1 MDRRNALKLVGTTL
15 AAAPLS
21 NLPGFELFEYRM
33 IDLDD
38 EVLKQLDRLKSESP
52 CHCEIRMERG
62 GARLFLNGKEEYP
75 LFAVSASLLHTAP
88 SYRKAGLRFL
98 HPLIGLEDGWI
109 GPGKYDWVRFDKYF
123 ARLLELV
130 PDAFLFPRL
139 HPYVPDWWKEAH
151 PDELIKCGLP
161 IDAGQYKAPAQ
172 IIEGGFN
179 WTALGDPYAASF
191 ASEIYKTESIAML
204 RDFLRHMESSP
215 LISRMMGYQISGMHT
230 GEWHYLGC
238 RWLPDYSA
246 PMEKLAGPIPSTER
260 RINKGGP
267 LMRDPEKDRDIIEF
281 YRKYH
286 KNTAETVASF
296 GRVIKE
302 ETKRRV
308 ICGTFFCYVLENVMI
323 QEAGHLVPEAVL
335 TSPDFDYIATP
346 YTYQRS
352 NVPGYQRW
360 DSDVIDDAGNWL
372 GRARGVGGDGAYRV
386 LSETIRRNNKMF
398 ISEMDPSTYLEP
410 YRRSEGGSGSETVE
424 GTLKI
429 LQRDLGQVFATGH
442 AGWLFDFGH
451 LMPPFQ
457 ANRGWFDD
465 APMTKL
471 IKSFVDMGAAYR
483 SKLDISPVSEIAA
496 VYEPK
501 TWLATEHWLAEAP
514 WEHFGI
520 VISDFFG
527 HWMVNS
533 QTRTINRV
541 GAPTDFLYRFDLKP
555 NDRSRFKLFLMVN
568 TFFLTPDE
576 VKQLQDLFKDS
587 GATVVWFYAPGYIG
601 PERFKPKQMEALT
614 GFTFKRIDEPGPM
627 MIRCLINDS
636 GTRFFREFGV
646 KKPHYPRFAVAE
658 EEDKGIRVHGRWTDN
673 DGIALASKEY
683 NGFTS
688 YYAGAGPLPVEV
700 LRWIATKAGVT
711 MWSSK
716 PDNVRATKG
725 AAMVVAA
732 DDGDRVVRFPQP
744 MAPIG
749 GGAAKKEHLLTM
761 EFGEVRLFVRKV

>member
-1 MDRRNALKLVGTTL
+1 MDRRNALKLVGTAL

-21 NLPGFELFEYRM
+21 NLPGFELFEHRS

-38 EVLKQLDRLKSESP
+38 DVLRELDRLKSESP
-52 CHCEIRMERG
+52 CRCEIRMERG

-109 GPGKYDWVRFDKYF
+109 GPGQYDWVRFDKYF
-123 ARLLELV
+123 AKLLELV

-139 HPYVPDWWKEAH
+139 HPYVPNWWKEAH

-161 IDAGQYKAPAQ
+161 IDAGQYNAPAQ

-246 PMEKLAGPIPSTER
+246 PMEKLAGPVPSTER

-296 GRVIKE
+296 GKVIKE
-302 ETKRRV
+302 ETRRRV

-323 QEAGHLVPEAVL
+323 QEAGHLVPEDVL

-360 DSDVIDDAGNWL
+360 DSDVIDDAATGL
-372 GRARGVGGDGAYRV
+372 GALGA
-386 LSETIRRNNKMF
+386 SA
-398 ISEMDPSTYLEP
+398 
-410 YRRSEGGSGSETVE
+410 ETVH
-424 GTLKI
+424 
-429 LQRDLGQVFATGH
+429 TG
-442 AGWLFDFGH
+442 
-451 LMPPFQ
+451 
-457 ANRGWFDD
+457 
-465 APMTKL
+465 
-471 IKSFVDMGAAYR
+471 S
-483 SKLDISPVSEIAA
+483 
-496 VYEPK
+496 
-501 TWLATEHWLAEAP
+501 
-514 WEHFGI
+514 
-520 VISDFFG
+520 
-527 HWMVNS
+527 
-533 QTRTINRV
+533 
-541 GAPTDFLYRFDLKP
+541 
-555 NDRSRFKLFLMVN
+555 
-568 TFFLTPDE
+568 
-576 VKQLQDLFKDS
+576 
-587 GATVVWFYAPGYIG
+587 
-601 PERFKPKQMEALT
+601 
-614 GFTFKRIDEPGPM
+614 
-627 MIRCLINDS
+627 
-636 GTRFFREFGV
+636 
-646 KKPHYPRFAVAE
+646 
-658 EEDKGIRVHGRWTDN
+658 
-673 DGIALASKEY
+673 
-683 NGFTS
+683 
-688 YYAGAGPLPVEV
+688 
-700 LRWIATKAGVT
+700 
-711 MWSSK
+711 
-716 PDNVRATKG
+716 
-725 AAMVVAA
+725 
-732 DDGDRVVRFPQP
+732 
-744 MAPIG
+744 
-749 GGAAKKEHLLTM
+749 
-761 EFGEVRLFVRKV
+761 